1 MDRIDLLILQ
11 NPGASRFP
19 PDTVRAAFE
28 AVCGANGRCRYVE
41 LPERERTAFTANEV
55 RDAVQAGCRRVV
67 AVGGDGTIGMVAGA
81 LIRHAPPT
89 GAVSLGIVP
98 AGTAN
103 IFAKELGIPIELNEA
118 VRTATEDADT
128 VAIDAILAGDRFVLT
143 QVGIGPD
150 AIMIRHT
157 SREDQARRGRLAYI
171 TTFLQRAFRHRS
183 RSFAITA
190 DGSVI
195 RARALGSTVVCANP
209 STR

>member
-1 MDRIDLLILQ
+1 
-11 NPGASRFP
+11 
-19 PDTVRAAFE
+19 
-28 AVCGANGRCRYVE
+28 
-41 LPERERTAFTANEV
+41 
-55 RDAVQAGCRRVV
+55 
-67 AVGGDGTIGMVAGA
+67 
-81 LIRHAPPT
+81 
-89 GAVSLGIVP
+89 
-98 AGTAN
+98 
-103 IFAKELGIPIELNEA
+103 
-118 VRTATEDADT
+118 

-195 RARALGSTVVCANP
+195 RARAWQVIFANAGSAGAPLFQWGPGIRPHGRRHRSLRLRRAARKGLPSSSSGGMLVGRHLRDS
-209 STR
+209 STRFFTVREERWSGERPSAPDPGRR